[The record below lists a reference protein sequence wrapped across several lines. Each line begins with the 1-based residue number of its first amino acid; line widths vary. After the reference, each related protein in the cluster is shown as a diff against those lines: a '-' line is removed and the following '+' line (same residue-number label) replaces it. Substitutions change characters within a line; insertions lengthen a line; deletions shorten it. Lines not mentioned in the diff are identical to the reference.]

1 VKNFR
6 AGDIRVTET
15 TVAVYQWPD
24 IEPFQSVDRHAV
36 VEKSFV
42 QGVRV
47 EMTRETWD
55 EIQEVYQAH
64 HDQMA
69 NPAVRDA
76 WSQYRMVR
84 ALADQNTPVLLRK

>member
-1 VKNFR
+1 MKNFR
-6 AGDIRVTET
+6 SGDIRVTET

-24 IEPFQSVDRHAV
+24 IEPFQSVDRHSV

-55 EIQEVYQAH
+55 EIQEVYHSHQH
-64 HDQMA
+64 QMN

-76 WSQYRMVR
+76 YHQYLMVR
-84 ALADQNTPVLLRK
+84 ALADQNTPILLRK